1 MNKKSRYH
9 LNFLSELLYPLDI
22 FKNPVYLLFDSKIK
36 VSSTFSIL
44 ISMMILG
51 FLGAFFLQSDV
62 FSKKRPISSSI
73 QSILSNS
80 RPKLDFT
87 YENMGFALSITDS
100 ENKMYKNDSIFT
112 FQMVNLCFN
121 QTNELYRDVKTLQ
134 NCRKED
140 FSTHANAFENMALE
154 NAFCPKTG
162 NFTVEGYWNEKNTKY
177 IQILLAPCDNSTSN
191 VICQPSDV
199 IFDFFKEKYVSL
211 YFSDSMIDV
220 NNYERPI
227 QSTYKIGY
235 FALDPRITKKLTITF
250 KKVVLA
256 NDDGVIFESN
266 EEINSYILG
275 NKEMDMMSNEL
286 WTNFAGII
294 IYSSPEI
301 YTVTRRYQKI
311 QEAIANMGG
320 LANALIL
327 FGYFLTMFEKE
338 FIVFSKIMNQI
349 YEFSTKSSD
358 FETKRSSSILISNF
372 KEDKPAKELTNT
384 KNKDFI
390 PQKILPMDDFFLA
403 HFSKKSIEG
412 EELNEVKSPK
422 SRKSL
427 NKSTFMRFKTFF
439 NSKKSFEDLRFNFW
453 NFMKIKFR
461 FPFKKLS
468 KNEKLV
474 ENAMNLYKSEIDIIK
489 IVQKLHE
496 IDKLKMILLN
506 QEQQKLFNM
515 IVKPTINSEYK
526 NDGNLD
532 AIKGSSN
539 FINLKKL
546 SESISFDKLHKYYEG
561 VKKKGKDADL
571 IDARLVSLIDYKG
584 KHIGI

>member
-1 MNKKSRYH
+1 MNKKSRYQSS
-9 LNFLSELLYPLDI
+9 FLSDLFYPLDL

-44 ISMMILG
+44 ISLMILG

-73 QSILSNS
+73 QSILSLS
-80 RPKLDFT
+80 RPRLDFNS
-87 YENMGFALSITDS
+87 ENMGFAISITDS
-100 ENKMYKNDSIFT
+100 ENKMYRNDSIFT
-112 FQMVNLCFN
+112 FQMVNLFFN
-121 QTNELYRDVKTLQ
+121 QTNELYRDVKTLE

-140 FSTHANAFENMALE
+140 FSNHLSDFENMALE
-154 NAFCPKTG
+154 NAYCPKTG
-162 NFTVEGYWNEKNTKY
+162 NFTLEGYWNEKMTKY
-177 IQILLAPCDNSTSN
+177 IQIYIAPCDNRTSK
-191 VICQPSDV
+191 VVCQPPEV
-199 IFDFFKEKYVSL
+199 IFDFFKEKYFSL

-227 QSTYKIGY
+227 QPVYKIEY
-235 FALDPRITKKLTITF
+235 FALDPKITKKLTITF
-250 KKVVLA
+250 KKVILT
-256 NDDGVIFESN
+256 NDDGLIFESN
-266 EEINSYILG
+266 EEINSCILG
-275 NKEMDMMSNEL
+275 DKEMDMMSNEL

-338 FIVFSKIMNQI
+338 FLVFSKIMNQI
-349 YEFSTKSSD
+349 YEFLTKSL
-358 FETKRSSSILISNF
+358 ECEKKRTSSILISNF
-372 KEDKPAKELTNT
+372 KEDKPAKELIST
-384 KNKDFI
+384 KNNQKFI
-390 PQKILPMDDFFLA
+390 PQKILPNDDFVLA
-403 HFSKKSIEG
+403 HFSKRSIEDSTEG
-412 EELNEVKSPK
+412 KSSK
-422 SRKSL
+422 SQKSL
-427 NKSTFMRFKTFF
+427 KKSTFMKFKTFF
-439 NSKKSFEDLRFNFW
+439 NSKKNFEELKFNFW

-474 ENAMNLYKSEIDIIK
+474 ENAMNLYKSEIDIVK

-506 QEQQKLFNM
+506 QEQQKLFHL
-515 IVKPTINSEYK
+515 IVKPTINSDSN

-532 AIKGSSN
+532 EIKKSSN
-539 FINLKKL
+539 FKNLQKL
-546 SESISFDKLHKYYEG
+546 SESISLDRLHKYYEA
-561 VKKKGKDADL
+561 VKKKGKDADQ
-571 IDARLVSLIDYKG
+571 IDARLVNLIDYKG
-584 KHIGI
+584 KHF